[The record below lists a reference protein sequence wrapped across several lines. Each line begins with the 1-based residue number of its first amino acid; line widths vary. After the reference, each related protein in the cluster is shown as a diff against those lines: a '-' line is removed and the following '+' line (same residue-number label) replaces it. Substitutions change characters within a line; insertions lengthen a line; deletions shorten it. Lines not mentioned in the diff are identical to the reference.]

1 MLEPIIKT
9 SFSTGEVDP
18 ALWGRPDM
26 AQWHNGCSVARNMF
40 VNHRGGLSSRAGTS
54 FVGPSAQA
62 GTAYPPRPIE
72 FRFSTNQGYIL
83 EFGDYYMRVIS
94 NGSLVTQTPLAI
106 SGVTKANPCVL
117 NVTGNSFAAG
127 DMLYL
132 AGIGGATQ
140 LNNRFVLV
148 SGVSGASVTIADI
161 FGGAVNSTSYGAY
174 TSGGTAARI
183 FKIATPY
190 AAVDLPYL
198 KYTQSVDVMSLTCVN
213 PITGTQY
220 PPYDLTR
227 YSATSWTFTQTTYGS
242 TISPPTSVVLT
253 ATQTTPPTTTP
264 PTLLTWYSYV
274 VTAVNSSGDESV
286 ASSPSYVQ
294 SVDIA
299 SELGS
304 IVVTWSP
311 VTGAAY
317 YNIYKA
323 PASYDA
329 SVPVGS
335 VFGLAGTSYGTQ
347 FVDTN
352 VTQDFTNTPP
362 LHQNP
367 FAPAPIGSVTMT
379 GYGSGYTQS
388 TVGYSISTSTGSG
401 AVLAPVVSN
410 GLVTAVIVLN
420 GGQNYAATDTISFS
434 GGSGA
439 SATLNVRPAV
449 GSYPSVAEYFQSRRG
464 YANTLNNPDTLYF
477 TKTGLY
483 TNMDAGTIP
492 TDSDAIISTPWGTQV
507 NGIQWLLSMPGGLI
521 VCTGLDAWQVTGTGG
536 AFSPVTPASQSA
548 QAQEAYGFSS
558 IVKPI
563 KIGYNILYLT
573 TFNNSLRELQY
584 NFFANIYGGQDI
596 SFLSSHLLSYSTIKD
611 AAWSKEP
618 NKVLWMVR
626 ADGKGTCLTYVQE
639 QKISGWARFDT
650 NGLFQYVASISEPP
664 IDAVYFVVKR
674 YVPGKGMWMYY
685 LERMDDR
692 LWDGP
697 EDCWCVDAG
706 LSLVQSQPAAALT
719 ASASDG
725 TKGILSGSVVLGG
738 SGYTAP
744 EVIVSDPTGQG
755 SGASVTL
762 TLTGG
767 VISGV
772 NVVTAG
778 SNYGAY
784 QAEIVDSTG
793 HGGSILL
800 NINRNVTFTASASV
814 FSNASVGQVIRMGGG
829 IGTVTAYNS
838 PTSVVA
844 SMIKSIANV
853 IPNDP
858 NNLPAPAS
866 SGAWTIAQPIT
877 QLTNLEHLEGMA
889 VSCLADGSVVKG
901 LTVSSGTVTLPVA
914 ASQITIGLP
923 FTAQAQSLHAE
934 SSGGPT
940 IQGKRKRIS
949 SATVRFDHSRGGF
962 VGANQPVAAIQQ
974 AQQEL
979 PWSNLQEVKQRTPQ
993 DSPGNAIPLFSGDI
1007 YIPVD
1012 DDWHLSDGEAAPG
1025 MLAVQQT
1032 DPLPMNLI
1040 SFILNIEAEDTQGS

>member
-1 MLEPIIKT
+1 M
-9 SFSTGEVDP
+9 
-18 ALWGRPDM
+18 
-26 AQWHNGCSVARNMF
+26 
-40 VNHRGGLSSRAGTS
+40 
-54 FVGPSAQA
+54 
-62 GTAYPPRPIE
+62 
-72 FRFSTNQGYIL
+72 
-83 EFGDYYMRVIS
+83 
-94 NGSLVTQTPLAI
+94 
-106 SGVTKANPCVL
+106 
-117 NVTGNSFAAG
+117 
-127 DMLYL
+127 
-132 AGIGGATQ
+132 
-140 LNNRFVLV
+140 
-148 SGVSGASVTIADI
+148 
-161 FGGAVNSTSYGAY
+161 
-174 TSGGTAARI
+174 
-183 FKIATPY
+183 
-190 AAVDLPYL
+190 
-198 KYTQSVDVMSLTCVN
+198 
-213 PITGTQY
+213 
-220 PPYDLTR
+220 
-227 YSATSWTFTQTTYGS
+227 
-242 TISPPTSVVLT
+242 
-253 ATQTTPPTTTP
+253 
-264 PTLLTWYSYV
+264 
-274 VTAVNSSGDESV
+274 
-286 ASSPSYVQ
+286 
-294 SVDIA
+294 
-299 SELGS
+299 
-304 IVVTWSP
+304 
-311 VTGAAY
+311 
-317 YNIYKA
+317 
-323 PASYDA
+323 
-329 SVPVGS
+329 
-335 VFGLAGTSYGTQ
+335 
-347 FVDTN
+347 
-352 VTQDFTNTPP
+352 
-362 LHQNP
+362 
-367 FAPAPIGSVTMT
+367 
-379 GYGSGYTQS
+379 
-388 TVGYSISTSTGSG
+388 
-401 AVLAPVVSN
+401 
-410 GLVTAVIVLN
+410 
-420 GGQNYAATDTISFS
+420 
-434 GGSGA
+434 
-439 SATLNVRPAV
+439 
-449 GSYPSVAEYFQSRRG
+449 
-464 YANTLNNPDTLYF
+464 
-477 TKTGLY
+477 
-483 TNMDAGTIP
+483 
-492 TDSDAIISTPWGTQV
+492 
-507 NGIQWLLSMPGGLI
+507 
-521 VCTGLDAWQVTGTGG
+521 
-536 AFSPVTPASQSA
+536 
-548 QAQEAYGFSS
+548 
-558 IVKPI
+558 
-563 KIGYNILYLT
+563 
-573 TFNNSLRELQY
+573 
-584 NFFANIYGGQDI
+584 
-596 SFLSSHLLSYSTIKD
+596 
-611 AAWSKEP
+611 
-618 NKVLWMVR
+618 
-626 ADGKGTCLTYVQE
+626 
-639 QKISGWARFDT
+639 
-650 NGLFQYVASISEPP
+650 
-664 IDAVYFVVKR
+664 
-674 YVPGKGMWMYY
+674 
-685 LERMDDR
+685 
-692 LWDGP
+692 
-697 EDCWCVDAG
+697 
-706 LSLVQSQPAAALT
+706 QSQPAAALT